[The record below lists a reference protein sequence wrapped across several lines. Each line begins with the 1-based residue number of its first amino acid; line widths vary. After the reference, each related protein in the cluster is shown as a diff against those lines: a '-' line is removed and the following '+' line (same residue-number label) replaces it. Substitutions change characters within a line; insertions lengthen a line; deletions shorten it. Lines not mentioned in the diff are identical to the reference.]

1 MADSGDEPAPSP
13 PYRPPQPDE
22 GGDMDG
28 NAERFETV
36 IVGGGQSGLSV
47 GYHLQRLGRP
57 VVILDPGG
65 CVGDAWRQRWD
76 SLRLFTPAKYDG
88 LDGWRFPARGWSF
101 PTKDGMADYLEAYAA
116 RFELPVRHRVGVD
129 GLTREDGRYV
139 LAAGAARFEADHV
152 VIATNPSHTPM
163 VPTFSSELDP
173 GITQLHSAAYRNPAQ
188 LRDGSVLV
196 VGAGNSGAEIALEV
210 AATHPTIVA
219 GRAVME

>member
-101 PTKDGMADYLEAYAA
+101 PTKDEMADYLEAYAE
-116 RFELPVRHRVGVD
+116 RFGLPPRTGVTVERLSQEGD
-129 GLTREDGRYV
+129 RFV
-139 LAAGAARFEADHV
+139 IAAGGRRLEADRV
-152 VIATNPSHTPM
+152 VVA
-163 VPTFSSELDP
+163 
-173 GITQLHSAAYRNPAQ
+173 
-188 LRDGSVLV
+188 
-196 VGAGNSGAEIALEV
+196 SG
-210 AATHPTIVA
+210 
-219 GRAVME
+219 